1 MVIEKILVNIRGRD
15 YAFSVEILQ
24 DQEGLIYR
32 ASPDQ
37 GELLLERWWPGAIEF
52 IDFDDNGDA
61 RQANSPY
68 PDTITEII
76 DAIAG
81 AIKRQ
86 LI

>member
-32 ASPDQ
+32 ATPDQ
-37 GELLLERWWPGAIEF
+37 GELLLERWWPGAIDF

-61 RQANSPY
+61 RPANHPC
-68 PDTITEII
+68 P
-76 DAIAG
+76 DAIGDIVDAIG
-81 AIKRQ
+81 SAIKRQ

>member
-32 ASPDQ
+32 ATPDQ
-37 GELLLERWWPGAIEF
+37 GELLLERWWPGAIDF
-52 IDFDDNGDA
+52 IDFDAYGDV
-61 RQANSPY
+61 RPANHPY
-68 PDTITEII
+68 PNTIGDII
-76 DAIAG
+76 DAIG
-81 AIKRQ
+81 SAIKRQ